1 MISPSPSLHSS
12 PPFAEPTSL
21 PVYKPRAV
29 ASRPR
34 ISIFQWESCAS
45 KRIINIS
52 VLCISSTGLSAPD
65 FSLLSISLSLP
76 VYFIYLSLYRSLGS
90 LSISSFLFLVHAH
103 LSLLLHG
110 MWGMRRRRKGER
122 QVRKGQKRKGDLSA
136 ATHRCGCRWDG
147 GTDEGPR
154 GIVRPH
160 LDCRLSLYCREIA
173 GTLSPRR
180 RPGAVAGNKCGCP
193 GLIMTAGT
201 RRRNRCTLTSEC

>member
-1 MISPSPSLHSS
+1 MGVLRFEKNHKHICPLHFSRPVSLLL
-12 PPFAEPTSL
+12 TSL
-21 PVYKPRAV
+21 
-29 ASRPR
+29 S
-34 ISIFQWESCAS
+34 Q
-45 KRIINIS
+45 
-52 VLCISSTGLSAPD
+52 STR
-65 FSLLSISLSLP
+65 LLY
-76 VYFIYLSLYRSLGS
+76 VSLYRSLGS
-90 LSISSFLFLVHAH
+90 LSISSFHFLVHTH

-110 MWGMRRRRKGER
+110 LWGMRRRRKGER

-180 RPGAVAGNKCGCP
+180 RPGAIAGNKCELSGSNNDGRHAQEKP
-193 GLIMTAGT
+193 LHAYF
-201 RRRNRCTLTSEC
+201 